1 MRGIT
6 NNYKVVADVP
16 FTTNVVPATVGLLSP
31 LAANEE
37 QNFEAWVPFSIAG
50 AGGFRLLVVA
60 PAGATTKI
68 LTLEVVNTVTPSDI
82 GFIPVINVATTN
94 AIADVAT
101 HWLRINGTILNAGV
115 AGSIDLQLAQNTST
129 ANTLTVLK
137 GGWMRVT
144 IA

>member
-1 MRGIT
+1 MPGIKRAF
-6 NNYKVVADVP
+6 KVVADVP
-16 FTTNVVPATVGLLSP
+16 FTTNIVPATVGLLSS
-31 LAANEE
+31 LAINEE
-37 QNFEAWVPFSIAG
+37 QHFDAWIPFSITG

-68 LTLEVVNTVTPSDI
+68 MTLTVINTVTPSNI
-82 GFIPVINVATTN
+82 GFIAAINVATTN

-101 HWLRINGTILNAGV
+101 HWLLVSGTILNAGV

-137 GGWMRVT
+137 GGWMDVT
-144 IA
+144 VA

>member
-1 MRGIT
+1 MRGFI
-6 NNYKVVADVP
+6 NHYKVAADVP
-16 FTTNVVPATVGLLSP
+16 FTTNIVPATVGLLSP
-31 LAANEE
+31 LAAGEE
-37 QNFEAWVPFSIAG
+37 QHFNAWIPITVTG

-60 PAGATTKI
+60 PAGSTTKI
-68 LTLEVVNTVTPSDI
+68 MTLLVNNTVTPSEI

-101 HWLRINGTILNAGV
+101 HWLNLTGTILNGAV
-115 AGSIDLQLAQNTST
+115 AGSIDIQLAQNTST

-137 GGWMRVT
+137 GGWMDTT